1 MEIWLGIN
9 SDTGYCCRI
18 FIRNKFD
25 VEFKSEAYGEN
36 NPENLVQSVMSR
48 YRYKK
53 IGQPQKLPRKLK
65 DESIDH
71 DMGATNDFSIEF
83 DTVQQVAHMFS

>member
-9 SDTGYCCRI
+9 SNTVYCCQI

-25 VEFKSEAYGEN
+25 IETKTEAYGEN

-65 DESIDH
+65 DEVIDR

-83 DTVQQVAHMFS
+83 DTVQQVTHRFS

>member
-9 SDTGYCCRI
+9 SNTGYCCRI

-25 VEFKSEAYGEN
+25 IETKTEAYGEN

-48 YRYKK
+48 YSYKK

-65 DESIDH
+65 HEALYH
-71 DMGATNDFSIEF
+71 DMNVSDDFSIEY
-83 DTVQQVAHMFS
+83 DTVQQVAHRFS

>member
-1 MEIWLGIN
+1 M
-9 SDTGYCCRI
+9 
-18 FIRNKFD
+18 
-25 VEFKSEAYGEN
+25 
-36 NPENLVQSVMSR
+36 QSVMSR

-53 IGQPQKLPRKLK
+53 IGQPQKPPRKLK
-65 DESIDH
+65 DEAINR

>member
-1 MEIWLGIN
+1 M
-9 SDTGYCCRI
+9 
-18 FIRNKFD
+18 
-25 VEFKSEAYGEN
+25 
-36 NPENLVQSVMSR
+36 QSVMSR

-65 DESIDH
+65 DEVIDR

-83 DTVQQVAHMFS
+83 DTVQQVTHRFS